1 MKSQTKILLILFFA
15 LFILSDANA
24 QKLKSWGIKLGPS
37 MSGLFSES
45 SGGSLDFIGY
55 ELGFFIDLSFS
66 KRVNMPIELFYSVK
80 GSKETTAITSPDSSS
95 ADLLSNVFHFASL
108 RPNVKFY
115 FSTKSAA
122 IIYAVIGLRG
132 DVLVYNKRSGTDN
145 NKKLKIPRFEFGASI
160 GMGIEFQ
167 NKFMLEI
174 QYQPNITN
182 IYSGY
187 GDYAGK
193 KRLFSL
199 NFLMGFRL

>member
-1 MKSQTKILLILFFA
+1 LFSQNT
-15 LFILSDANA
+15 NA
-24 QKLKSWGIKLGPS
+24 QKLKSWGLKLGPS
-37 MSGLFSES
+37 LSGFFSES

-66 KRVNMPIELFYSVK
+66 KKVSMPIELLYSVK
-80 GSKETTAITSPDSSS
+80 GNKETAVIISPDSSS
-95 ADLLSNVFHFASL
+95 ADLLSNVFHFVSL

-115 FSTKSAA
+115 FSTKSTAV
-122 IIYAVIGLRG
+122 IYALVGLRG

-145 NKKLKIPRFEFGASI
+145 NKKLKIPRFEFGASL
-160 GMGIEFQ
+160 GMGIEFH

-174 QYQPNITN
+174 QYQPNIT
-182 IYSGY
+182 ILYSGY

-199 NFLMGFRL
+199 NFLFGFRL